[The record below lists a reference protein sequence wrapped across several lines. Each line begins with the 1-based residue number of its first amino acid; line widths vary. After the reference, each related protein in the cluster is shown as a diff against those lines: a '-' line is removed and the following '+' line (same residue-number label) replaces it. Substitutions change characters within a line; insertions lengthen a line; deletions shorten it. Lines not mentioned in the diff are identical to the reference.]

1 MTTTRYRA
9 SKTRS
14 NRPGWSVT
22 FSHPRR
28 TDARGKYGQKVRRGL
43 GTTDDA
49 EADRLVGQLNEL
61 LDDQSWWS
69 LDRRPEAG
77 ERFDS
82 VIVAAFFDGI
92 EVGKVRSKDLRE
104 TKLPLPTPEEHY
116 ARVMLVGATGAGKT
130 TLLRHLIGSDH
141 RRDRFPS
148 TSTAK
153 TTTADIEI
161 ITGEEPF
168 RAAITF
174 MTEHE
179 VRCSID
185 ECLEAACESVIRGH
199 DDTRIAETLLEHR
212 EQRFRLSYPL
222 GNWQQE
228 EPGETIDDDYDV
240 DFDDPEE
247 PAGEDTL
254 STGETVASNE
264 IAENNARLSNYVK
277 RIKAIAMSV
286 GGRVARERGDFT
298 ELKNANQRQDWLEYF
313 TNALYESRDFGQLSL
328 DIMDVLA
335 ERFELITA
343 GGFDRSATGW
353 PTIWCYE
360 EENRDAFLKQVRWF
374 SSNHDQQFG
383 RLLTPLVDGVRV
395 RGPFQP
401 SAIELRDNNRQFV
414 LLDGEGLGHSAKEAT
429 SVSTKV
435 TEKFPEVDMILL
447 VDTSQ
452 SPLQAA
458 SLELLRSVGSSGHGH
473 KLAVAFT
480 HFDQVKGDNLGSYK
494 KRRSHVRASIGNA
507 IGSLRDSLGA
517 PVAEILERQME
528 KGDFY
533 LGDLDRP
540 TGGIRRGFIKA
551 IHELMERMRQSAD
564 PVEPTDLAPSY
575 NIARLELA
583 LRDAADGFK
592 NPWLARLGLSYH
604 ERIRKEHWG
613 RVKALCR
620 RIANRWDVEYNG
632 LRPVADLVR
641 QLQASISLWLDNP
654 AGWTREPLNE
664 NERQAAIDEI
674 RRKVFIRIHDLS
686 NRRLITSHPTEWRT
700 AFSFSGTGSSRVRA
714 KEMSGIYEEAA
725 PSITSVPDPTTQDF
739 LDQITRIVSDAV
751 EEAGGSVTGVDET
764 SSSQRHRDSLMPR
777 SLGGTI
783 DELES
788 GKILVDEVQSP

>member
-1 MTTTRYRA
+1 MTTTVYKA
-9 SKTRS
+9 SKARS
-14 NRPGWSVT
+14 GRPGWSVT
-22 FSHPRR
+22 FNHPRR
-28 TDARGKYGQKVRRGL
+28 TDARGKFGLKVRRGL

-61 LDDQSWWS
+61 LADPSWWS
-69 LDRRPEAG
+69 LDRRSEAEG
-77 ERFDS
+77 RFAS
-82 VIVAAFFDGI
+82 AIVAGFFDGI
-92 EVGKVRSKDLRE
+92 EVGKVASKDLRE
-104 TKLPLPTPEEHY
+104 TKLPLPTPEDGY

-161 ITGEEPF
+161 ITGSGPF

-174 MTEHE
+174 MNEHE

-199 DDTRIAETLLEHR
+199 DNTRIAEALLEHR

-222 GNWQQE
+222 GNWQQAE
-228 EPGETIDDDYDV
+228 TGESIEDGSDMEFEV

-247 PAGEDTL
+247 TSDADGL
-254 STGETVASNE
+254 SDDETVAS
-264 IAENNARLSNYVK
+264 AEVAVNNARLIEYVN
-277 RIKAIAMSV
+277 RIKDIAMSV
-286 GGRVARERGDFT
+286 GDRVARERGAFLDL
-298 ELKNANQRQDWLEYF
+298 ENANQRQDWLEYF
-313 TNALYESRDFGQLSL
+313 TNALYESQDFGQLSL
-328 DIMDVLA
+328 DIMDVLLD
-335 ERFELITA
+335 RFELIMA
-343 GGFDRSATGW
+343 GRFEHSSTGW
-353 PTIWCYE
+353 PAIWYYE

-401 SAIELRDNNRQFV
+401 TAIELRDNDRQLV

-458 SLELLRSVGSSGHGH
+458 PLELLRSVGSSGHGH

-480 HFDQVKGDNLGSYK
+480 HFDQVKGDNLGTYK

-507 IGSLRDSLGA
+507 IGSLRESLGA

-540 TGGIRRGFIKA
+540 TLGIRRGFIEA
-551 IHELMERMRQSAD
+551 IHQLMERMRQSAD

-604 ERIRKEHWG
+604 DGIRKEHWG
-613 RVKALCR
+613 RIKALCR
-620 RIANRWDVEYNG
+620 RIANLWDVEYNG

-641 QLQASISLWLDNP
+641 QLQASISLWLDSP
-654 AGWTREPLNE
+654 SGWTRDPLNE
-664 NERQAAIDEI
+664 DERQAAIDEI
-674 RRKVFIRIHDLS
+674 RRKVSTRIHEFS
-686 NRRLITSHPTEWRT
+686 KRRLITSHPTEWRN
-700 AFSFSGTGSSRVRA
+700 AFAYSGTGSSRVRA
-714 KEMSGIYEEAA
+714 REMSGIHEEAA
-725 PSITSVPDPTTQDF
+725 PSITSVPDPTAQEF
-739 LDQITRIVSDAV
+739 LNEVVQIVNDAV
-751 EEAGGSVTGVDET
+751 EEAGGSVVGAQKGNPSQCFT
-764 SSSQRHRDSLMPR
+764 S
-777 SLGGTI
+777 
-783 DELES
+783 
-788 GKILVDEVQSP
+788 